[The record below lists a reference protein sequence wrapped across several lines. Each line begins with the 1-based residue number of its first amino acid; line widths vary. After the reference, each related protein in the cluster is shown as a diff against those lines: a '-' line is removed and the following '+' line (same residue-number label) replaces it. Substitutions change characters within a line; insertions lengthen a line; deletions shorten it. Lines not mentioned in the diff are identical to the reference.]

1 MRAVKGL
8 EGDRHD
14 GYVHE
19 HATCGGD
26 EKTADG
32 ETRHLESEYRRER
45 KNGFDFSIAKY
56 PLFVGRATA
65 DAYACQRHDVH
76 DHGR

>member
-1 MRAVKGL
+1 MKGL

-32 ETRHLESEYRRER
+32 ETGHLRVKKKGIR
-45 KNGFDFSIAKY
+45 KNRLDFSIAKN
-56 PLFVGRATA
+56 PLFVGRTAA